1 MDDAKFAETRQW
13 LIKSQRDLKAAYVL
27 IKNEESLL
35 DAVVY
40 DCQQAAE
47 KALKAYLTYQERAV
61 RKTHDLDVLLDMC
74 SLSEPGFHDL
84 KDVADTLT
92 PYATEFRYPGDAIEP
107 ERYEAEEALEMAAS
121 VLEFVIQKLPSEF
134 ESEFGKK

>member
-40 DCQQAAE
+40 HCQQAAE
-47 KALKAYLTYQERAV
+47 KALKAYLTYQERA
-61 RKTHDLDVLLDMC
+61 T
-74 SLSEPGFHDL
+74 
-84 KDVADTLT
+84 
-92 PYATEFRYPGDAIEP
+92 
-107 ERYEAEEALEMAAS
+107 S

-134 ESEFGKK
+134 ESEFGNK